1 QARIECARR
10 PRMQS
15 WMILAVAIVCEVT
28 GTMMMEMSDSLTK
41 WRWIPPMLF
50 FYVLAL
56 LGLALALKTI
66 EVGIAYAVW
75 AGVGTLLIAAL
86 GVIFFRES
94 LSPLKIAS
102 MALVVAGVIG
112 LHLADSLAHR

>member
-1 QARIECARR
+1 
-10 PRMQS
+10 MQS
-15 WMILAVAIVCEVT
+15 WAVLSAAIFCEVIAT
-28 GTMMMEMSDSLTK
+28 IMMELSQSLTR

-56 LGLALALKTI
+56 LGLAVALKTI

-75 AGVGTLLIAAL
+75 AGTGTLLIAIL
-86 GVIFFRES
+86 GITFFDES
-94 LSPLKIAS
+94 ISPLKAVS
-102 MALVVAGVIG
+102 MLLVIGGVIG